1 MLQLR
6 DGLRLHLPRVGGSI
20 DVHSN
25 SIRNHDFQIKFELF
39 GRVIRGLFPS
49 RSTSGKALEWLGQAG
64 ANTTLTWINLAT
76 EQVHLKKLHTH
87 EREIFMVQRCMD
99 RTFVK
104 LAPFSIFTSGKK
116 RSENVLVT
124 RMKENR
130 NRRAKNAFSNCRSFD
145 LWFSDG
151 QKAIMP
157 TFRVTKALFYSPFP
171 WMKRFPPSDF
181 SVVYFIFC
189 PTYSRSSISSSF
201 HPHDDK

>member
-1 MLQLR
+1 MFIR
-6 DGLRLHLPRVGGSI
+6 IRFEIMTFRSS
-20 DVHSN
+20 SN
-25 SIRNHDFQIKFELF
+25 SLAASLAASFKHVQCVKRERK
-39 GRVIRGLFPS
+39 
-49 RSTSGKALEWLGQAG
+49 WLGQAG

-130 NRRAKNAFSNCRSFD
+130 NRRAKKTAFSNCRSFD

-157 TFRVTKALFYSPFP
+157 TFRVTRALFYSPFP

-181 SVVYFIFC
+181 SGLLHFLSHILKIINLLI
-189 PTYSRSSISSSF
+189 ISSTWW
-201 HPHDDK
+201 